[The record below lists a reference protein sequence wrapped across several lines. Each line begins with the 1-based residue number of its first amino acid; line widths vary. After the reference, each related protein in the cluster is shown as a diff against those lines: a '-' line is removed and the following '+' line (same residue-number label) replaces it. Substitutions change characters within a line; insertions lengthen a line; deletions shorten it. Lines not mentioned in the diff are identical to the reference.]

1 MFRIFLWGCLLLNL
15 YYAVTE
21 SPIGFITV
29 GIILFILWPIG
40 IFEGENNLR
49 STETS
54 FTTPKNKSVE
64 GIINYLFCSAKV
76 FIVMGGEEKLAAS
89 LAAFFKLSLA
99 DRKRALS
106 FSSSFFTKAL
116 SEQIQ
121 QIPSSGQK
129 ALEDRLKRFEKEI
142 ISGSKISGSRK
153 SKILM
158 DELVALDPEAYKALE
173 SCEGNYYIKKYPTI
187 LGAQS
192 DRNWYHLMD
201 KLV

>member
-129 ALEDRLKRFEKEI
+129 ALEDRLKRFEKE
-142 ISGSKISGSRK
+142 